1 MTKVAVLGAGS
12 WGTALSI
19 VLADNGHDVRLWTH
33 RYEQAEAINQTHK
46 NEQYLDADIP
56 EQIKA
61 FHTLDKAVEDVS
73 AIIIVV
79 PTKAIREVCSELAK
93 TVKKPATIVHAT
105 KGIEPESLKRVSQ
118 MIGEEM
124 ADYNYE
130 DVVVLSG
137 PSHAEEVGKR
147 QPTTVTV
154 SSINSKNA
162 AFAQDLFIN
171 ESFRVYTSNDMVG
184 IELGGALKNIIAL
197 GAGISDGLGYGDN
210 AKAALITRGL
220 AEIARLGASL
230 GASPLTFLGLPGVGD
245 LIVTCT
251 SHHSRNWR
259 AGNLLGKGQKIDEV
273 LEQMGMVV
281 EGVRTT
287 KAAYQFAT
295 AQQIEMP
302 ITEGLYDI
310 LFNDKKPK
318 DVVEQLMNRN
328 KRDEMDDITSFL
340 RANFAE

>member
-1 MTKVAVLGAGS
+1 
-12 WGTALSI
+12 
-19 VLADNGHDVRLWTH
+19 
-33 RYEQAEAINQTHK
+33 
-46 NEQYLDADIP
+46 
-56 EQIKA
+56 
-61 FHTLDKAVEDVS
+61 
-73 AIIIVV
+73 
-79 PTKAIREVCSELAK
+79 
-93 TVKKPATIVHAT
+93 
-105 KGIEPESLKRVSQ
+105 
-118 MIGEEM
+118 
-124 ADYNYE
+124 
-130 DVVVLSG
+130 
-137 PSHAEEVGKR
+137 
-147 QPTTVTV
+147 
-154 SSINSKNA
+154 
-162 AFAQDLFIN
+162 
-171 ESFRVYTSNDMVG
+171 
-184 IELGGALKNIIAL
+184 L
-197 GAGISDGLGYGDN
+197 GAGISDGLGYGGN

-230 GASPLTFLGLPGVGD
+230 GASPLTCLGLPGVGGLIVTCTSHHRRTWRGGSPGGKGQTVEGGIDRMGRLVAALGARPLTFLGLPGVGN

-287 KAAYQFAT
+287 KAAYQFAS